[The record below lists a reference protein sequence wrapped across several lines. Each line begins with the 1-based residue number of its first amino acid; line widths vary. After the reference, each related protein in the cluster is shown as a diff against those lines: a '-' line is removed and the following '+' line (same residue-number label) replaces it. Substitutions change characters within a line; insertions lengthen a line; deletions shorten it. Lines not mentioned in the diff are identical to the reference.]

1 MATVKIR
8 TTLQLLLVACF
19 AGLLPHHL
27 LGQDLLHLAR
37 QVTGGPSLHPSKYPQ
52 LAKQLRE
59 MEQQAAEQP
68 DASETSVLE
77 SKGVYDYQE
86 QSPFSAEQWA
96 VLEMSQSP
104 QPAHRQCTVDPS
116 DPTSAICHV
125 LFEWSWSSLSENQ
138 GDLLSFKINPIV
150 PLEFCGQT
158 FLLDIA
164 APVQSHADLTGRGG
178 FSGLGDTRWKTSWVI
193 PSRRRFLRS
202 MAPTMEAIA
211 PTGDEARGLGGGQ
224 WVWMPNT
231 LFALQPSRNLSI
243 YPTLRYLHAD
253 NLATDLVPELP
264 SLPAATGG
272 LFGTSDIRAFHTE
285 IPFVFHLQN
294 AGLDWVGVTPDL
306 FQNLQSDGK
315 STFSMKYDAGI
326 QLTNSCY
333 CIMEAW
339 HPVSSGTGNDFT
351 FNVKLDWYPTRS
363 RLRKR
368 HLFRKFGSR

>member
-8 TTLQLLLVACF
+8 ITLQLVLLAYFV
-19 AGLLPHHL
+19 GLHPHSL
-27 LGQDLLHLAR
+27 QGQDLLHLAR

-52 LAKQLRE
+52 LAKQARE
-59 MEQQAAEQP
+59 LEQQ
-68 DASETSVLE
+68 TSQQTTESKTDVLE

-86 QSPFSAEQWA
+86 HSPFSAEQWA
-96 VLEMSQSP
+96 VLETSESQ
-104 QPAHRQCTVDPS
+104 QPVNRQCVIDPS
-116 DPTSAICHV
+116 DPTSSVCHI
-125 LFEWSWSSLSENQ
+125 LFDWGWQSLADNQ

-150 PLEFCGQT
+150 PLKLCGQT
-158 FLLDIA
+158 FLVDIA
-164 APVQSHADLTGRGG
+164 APVQSHADLTGLGG

-202 MAPTMEAIA
+202 IAPTMEAIA
-211 PTGDEARGLGGGQ
+211 PTGDAARGLGGGQ

-243 YPTLRYLHAD
+243 YPTLRYLQAD

-264 SLPAATGG
+264 CLPAANGG
-272 LFGTSDIRAFHTE
+272 VFGTSDIRAFHTE

-306 FQNLQSDGK
+306 FQNLKSDGT

-339 HPVSSGTGNDFT
+339 HPVSSGTSNDFT
-351 FNVKLDWYPTRS
+351 FNVKLDYYPS
-363 RLRKR
+363 RLRPR
-368 HLFRKFGSR
+368 RLFRKFGLR